1 MQSRTRPKWLTRQ
14 LYPFENQWM
23 EIDGHTVH
31 FIDEGTGPVL
41 LLLHGN
47 PTWSFLYRDIIRRL
61 RDNFRCVAMDYP
73 GFGLSTA
80 REGYAFTPREHSAV
94 VEKLFL
100 ALDLRDVTMVV
111 QDWGGPI
118 GLGLAGRQSDRISAL
133 VIGNT
138 WAWPAQGD
146 ARLSCFSRLMG
157 GPIGRFFIR
166 HFNLFV
172 NVLLPMGTARTL
184 RPEEMQAYRGP
195 FHSPSSRRPVEILP
209 REILASR
216 SYLAE
221 VEAGLSRLS
230 GKPALIIWGAR
241 DLAFQERHRLR
252 FERLFPHHRTV
263 FLAKARHYIQED
275 EPERVSAEIR
285 RFRLG
290 ISPVGSRDREQA
302 APEGTPEH

>member
-1 MQSRTRPKWLTRQ
+1 MKSRTRPKWLTRQ
-14 LYPFENQWM
+14 LYPFEDQWM

-31 FIDEGTGPVL
+31 YIDEGTGPLL

-80 REGYAFTPREHSAV
+80 REGYGFTPREHSAV

-100 ALDLRDVTMVV
+100 ALELRDVTMVV
-111 QDWGGPI
+111 HDWGGPI
-118 GLGLAGRQSDRISAL
+118 GLGLAGRQSDRITAL

-146 ARLSCFSRLMG
+146 ARLTRFSKLMG

-166 HFNLFV
+166 YFNLFV
-172 NVLLPMGTARTL
+172 NFLLPMGTARAL
-184 RPEEMQAYRGP
+184 SSEEMHAYRWP
-195 FHSPSSRRPVEILP
+195 FRTRSSRRPVEILP
-209 REILASR
+209 REIIASQP
-216 SYLAE
+216 YLSE

-241 DLAFQERHRLR
+241 DLGFQERHRIR
-252 FERLFPHHRTV
+252 FEGHLPQHRTV
-263 FLAKARHYIQED
+263 LLANARHYIQED
-275 EPERVSAEIR
+275 EPERIAAEIR

-290 ISPVGSRDREQA
+290 RTERGQRS
-302 APEGTPEH
+302 

>member
-1 MQSRTRPKWLTRQ
+1 MRNSQRAHSAAGAAGSRPQWLTRQ
-14 LYPFENQWM
+14 LYPFEDRWL

-31 FIDEGTGPVL
+31 YIDEGTGPVL

-61 RDNFRCVAMDYP
+61 RGRFRCVALDYP

-80 REGYAFTPREHSAV
+80 REGYGFTPREHSEV
-94 VEKLFL
+94 VEKLVL
-100 ALDLRDVTMVV
+100 ALDLRDVTMFV

-118 GLGLAGRQSDRISAL
+118 GLGLAGRHSDRIAAL

-138 WAWPAQGD
+138 WAWPVQGD
-146 ARLSCFSRLMG
+146 PCLRRFARLMG
-157 GPIGRFFIR
+157 GPIGRFFI
-166 HFNLFV
+166 HSVNFFV

-184 RPEEMQAYRGP
+184 SAEEMHAYRWP
-195 FHSPSSRRPVEILP
+195 FRSPSARRPVEVLP
-209 REILASR
+209 REILASQ

-230 GKPALIIWGAR
+230 GKPALILWGVR

-252 FERLFPHHRTV
+252 FERLFPSHRTV
-263 FLAKARHYIQED
+263 LLAKAKHYIQED
-275 EPERVSAEIR
+275 EPERIAAEIN
-285 RFRLG
+285 RLRSG
-290 ISPVGSRDREQA
+290 A
-302 APEGTPEH
+302 